1 MRFKR
6 QEPFRHQFGRPLPA
20 ELRTAD
26 GERSVYI
33 HDLSPH
39 GMKIE
44 TEGRLPFSTGGTLVD
59 ISFWLNAASFT
70 LRGQLVWERPFVH
83 AYYYGVRLHVTKQ
96 EEAHLIEAIKRHAA
110 ESRRI

>member
-6 QEPFRHQFGRPLPA
+6 QEPFRYQFGRPLPA
-20 ELRTAD
+20 ELRITG

-44 TEGRLPFSTGGTLVD
+44 TEGRLPFSAGGTPVD
-59 ISFWLNAASFT
+59 ISFSLPAASFT

-96 EEAHLIEAIKRHAA
+96 EEVHLIEAIKRHAV
-110 ESRRI
+110 ESRRT